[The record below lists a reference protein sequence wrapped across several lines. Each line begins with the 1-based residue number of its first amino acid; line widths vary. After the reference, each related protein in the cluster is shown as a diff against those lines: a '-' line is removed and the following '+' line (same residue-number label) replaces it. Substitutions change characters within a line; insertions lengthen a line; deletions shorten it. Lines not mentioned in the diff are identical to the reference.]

1 MKKLP
6 KLCVAVVTALFLQTG
21 PVSAQPP
28 ELTAK
33 SAILIEAST
42 GSILYDRCSQERRP
56 PASTT
61 KMMTLI
67 TALEH
72 GKLDDM
78 VTTSHFASQTEG
90 STLWLAPGEQ
100 LKMLD
105 LLYGVM
111 LVSGN
116 DATVAVAEHI
126 SGSVEKFAELMTTK
140 AHAIGATDTQFTNS
154 SGLPDPHHYSTARD
168 LALIA
173 AYGYQNPLFTEI
185 ITTLSRTM
193 PWEGKDQDREIY
205 NENKLLWQYEGGNGV
220 KTGYTDEAGRCLVSG
235 AKRNGIQLI
244 AVVLD
249 SDYMWTDSMALLDY
263 GFRQVHSQT
272 YFQQG
277 DVLKTVRVSHGKTES
292 IPLMVK
298 DSLTVPVFN
307 GGSIN
312 DYHTVLEVPSRLE
325 APIHTG
331 QKVGVVKAFFKEK
344 EIAVIDLIAG
354 ATSEKKSLW
363 LMVWSSLRSLVSTL
377 FQYLA

>member
-6 KLCVAVVTALFLQTG
+6 QLCLAVTITLLLHTG
-21 PVSAQPP
+21 PASAQPP

-42 GSILYDRCSQERRP
+42 GKILYDRRSQERRP

-72 GKLDDM
+72 GKLDDL
-78 VTTSHFASQTEG
+78 VTTSEVASQTEG

-126 SGSVEKFAELMTTK
+126 SGSVEKFADLMTAK
-140 AHAIGATDTQFTNS
+140 AKAIGAVDTHFTNS
-154 SGLPDPHHYSTARD
+154 SGLPDPEHYSTARD
-168 LALIA
+168 LAFIA
-173 AYGYQNPLFTEI
+173 AYGYKNPLFAKI
-185 ITTLSRTM
+185 ITAPSRTM
-193 PWEGKDQDREIY
+193 PWAGKDHDREIF
-205 NENKLLWQYEGGNGV
+205 NENKLLWQYEGANGV
-220 KTGYTDEAGRCLVSG
+220 KTGYTDEAGRCLVS
-235 AKRNGIQLI
+235 AANRNGIQLI

-249 SDYMWTDSMALLDY
+249 SDFMWTDSIALLDY
-263 GFRQVHSQT
+263 GFLQVRSQS

-277 DVLKTVRVSHGKTES
+277 DVLRTIRVAHGKTES
-292 IPLMVK
+292 IPLAVK
-298 DSLTVPVFN
+298 DSLSVPVFAE
-307 GGSIN
+307 GGVN
-312 DYHTVLEVPSRLE
+312 DYQTVLEVPNRVE
-325 APIHTG
+325 APIQRG
-331 QKVGVVKAFFKEK
+331 QKVGVVKTLFKET
-344 EIAVIDLIAG
+344 EIAVIDLVA
-354 ATSEKKSLW
+354 ADSSEKKSLW
-363 LMVWSSLRSLVSTL
+363 SLVWTSLRSLVSTL
-377 FQYLA
+377 MQYLA

>member
-21 PVSAQPP
+21 SISAQPP

-42 GSILYDRCSQERRP
+42 GNILYERHSQERRP

-78 VTTSHFASQTEG
+78 VTTSEFAAQTEG

-126 SGSVEKFAELMTTK
+126 AGSVENFAELMTTK
-140 AHAIGATDTQFTNS
+140 AHAIGATDTHFTNS
-154 SGLPDPHHYSTARD
+154 SGLPDPQHYSTARD

-173 AYGYQNPLFTEI
+173 AYGYRIPLFTEI
-185 ITTLSRTM
+185 TTALSRTM
-193 PWEGKDQDREIY
+193 PWEGKDHDREIY

-220 KTGYTDEAGRCLVSG
+220 KTGYTAEAGRCLVSG
-235 AKRNGIQLI
+235 ANRNGIQLI

-249 SDYMWTDSMALLDY
+249 SDYMWTDSIALLDY
-263 GFRQVHSQT
+263 GFRQVRSQT

-277 DVLKTVRVSHGKTES
+277 DVLKTVRVANGKTEA
-292 IPLMVK
+292 IPLLAK
-298 DSLTVPVFN
+298 DSLVVPVFN
-307 GGSIN
+307 EGSIA
-312 DYHTVLEVPSRLE
+312 DYHTVLEVPNRLE
-325 APIHTG
+325 APVHNG
-331 QKVGVVKAFFKEK
+331 QKVGVVKALFKDK
-344 EIAVIDLIAG
+344 EIATIDLIAG
-354 ATSEKKSLW
+354 AASDKKSLW